1 MTVTFP
7 HMGNTYV
14 CIKAL
19 LDDLGVRYI
28 IPPFPNKRALE
39 LGTRYVPEGACLPLK
54 ITVGSLIQ
62 GFEMGADTHLM
73 LGSWGPCR
81 FGYYCQ
87 MQREILKNSG
97 FHMDTII
104 LEPCREGLGELGR
117 RIRKLA
123 GGRFPV
129 LRVLKALWDVPVIA
143 TRTDK
148 LERLY
153 YRTMARERRRGAAE
167 SIYSAFQRSV
177 LKTKNAR
184 QTKRLLRRTRQK
196 LLAVEIDQSAEPLR
210 IGIVGEI
217 FGTIDPW
224 TNLRLESRL
233 GRMGI
238 ETERLV
244 TVSEWIVEK
253 MIKKALRI
261 PQRMAYARAAH
272 PYVQTDIGGH
282 TQETIGHTVMH
293 ARLAFDGVI
302 QVYPLGCMPEI
313 VAQSMMPMVSREQ
326 DIPALTLIIDE
337 MTGEAGYMTR
347 VEAFVDLLYQ
357 RRRAASSQRVP
368 AGGYA

>member
-19 LDDLGVRYI
+19 LDDLGVRYV
-28 IPPFPNKRALE
+28 IPPFPNRSALE

-62 GFEMGADTHLM
+62 GYEKGADTHLM

-87 MQREILKNSG
+87 MQREILRNSG
-97 FHMDTII
+97 CHMDTII
-104 LEPCREGLGELGR
+104 LEGCREGLGELTR
-117 RIRKLA
+117 RIRRLA

-129 LRVLKALWDVPVIA
+129 FKVAKALWDVPVIA
-143 TRTDK
+143 VRTDK

-153 YRTMARERRRGAAE
+153 YRVMARERRRGSAE
-167 SIYSAFQRSV
+167 AIYSSFQRSV
-177 LKTKNAR
+177 LATRNAGESKR
-184 QTKRLLRRTRQK
+184 LFKQTKKK
-196 LLAVEIDQSAEPLR
+196 LLAVDIDESAEPLR

-224 TNLRLESRL
+224 TNLRLQSRL
-233 GRMGI
+233 CCMGI

-253 MIKKALRI
+253 MIKRALHI
-261 PQRMAYARAAH
+261 PQRMAYARAAY
-272 PYVQTDIGGH
+272 PYVRVDIGGH
-282 TQETIGHTVMH
+282 TRETIGHTVIH
-293 ARLAFDGVI
+293 SRQGFDGII

-313 VAQSMMPMVSREQ
+313 VAQAMMPKVSREQ
-326 DIPALTLIIDE
+326 DIPVLTLIIDE

-347 VEAFVDLLYQ
+347 VEAFVDLLNQ
-357 RRRAASSQRVP
+357 RRRTAATKTMP
-368 AGGYA
+368 LGEYA